1 MNFIFSNVPVDII
14 VYLGKF
20 LDYDSIINLN
30 RTMQPCD
37 RLVHRRFT
45 NTELLLHEI
54 QAIAQGK
61 KYVLSNFNNIY
72 HPDLKRRTQK
82 RCKKL
87 LELLRGFRKNKRAF
101 LIVKRNAGL
110 RSVILAKCQDILD
123 AAEDRNIFGGNFTNY
138 YRIKLTRE
146 AIALMEEVHEVALLN
161 IDELSKSIVI
171 YRY

>member
-1 MNFIFSNVPVDII
+1 MSFIFSNVPVDII

-20 LDYDSIINLN
+20 LDYDSTINLN

-45 NTELLLHEI
+45 EKELLLHES

-61 KYVLSNFNNIY
+61 KCILSNFNNIY
-72 HPDLKRRTQK
+72 HPDLKRRVQK
-82 RCKKL
+82 RCKCL

-110 RSVILAKCQDILD
+110 RSVILAKCLDILD
-123 AAEDRNIFGGNFTNY
+123 AAEEGRIFGGNFTSY
-138 YRIKLTRE
+138 YRRKLTNE
-146 AIALMEEVHEVALLN
+146 AIALIEEVHEVALLN
-161 IDELSKSIVI
+161 IDEQSKTII
-171 YRY
+171 I

>member
-1 MNFIFSNVPVDII
+1 MSFIFSNVPVDII

-45 NTELLLHEI
+45 EKEVLLHES

-61 KYVLSNFNNIY
+61 KYILVNFNNVY
-72 HPDLKRRTQK
+72 HLDLKRRVQK
-82 RCKKL
+82 RCKYL
-87 LELLRGFRKNKRAF
+87 VELLHGFRKNKRAF

-110 RSVILAKCQDILD
+110 RNVILAKCQDILD

-161 IDELSKSIVI
+161 IDEQSKAII
-171 YRY
+171 I

>member
-1 MNFIFSNVPVDII
+1 MMFIFSNVPVDII

-20 LDYDSIINLN
+20 LDYDSTINLN
-30 RTMQPCD
+30 QTMQPCD

-45 NTELLLHEI
+45 EKEI
-54 QAIAQGK
+54 LFQAIAQGK

-82 RCKKL
+82 RCKML

-110 RSVILAKCQDILD
+110 RNVILAKCQDILD

-161 IDELSKSIVI
+161 IDEISKSIVI
-171 YRY
+171 YR

>member
-1 MNFIFSNVPVDII
+1 MTFIFSNVPVDII

-30 RTMQPCD
+30 QTMQPCD

-45 NTELLLHEI
+45 KTEVILHES

-61 KYVLSNFNNIY
+61 KCILGKFNNIY
-72 HPDLKRRTQK
+72 HPDLKRRVQK
-82 RCKKL
+82 LCNCL

-110 RSVILAKCQDILD
+110 RNVILMKCQDILD
-123 AAEDRNIFGGNFTNY
+123 ATEDRRIFGGNFTNY
-138 YRIKLTRE
+138 YRSKLTRE
-146 AIALMEEVHEVALLN
+146 AIALMEEVHEVAPLN
-161 IDELSKSIVI
+161 IDELGKSIVI